1 MPFYGEGFDTI
12 FVFAAAII
20 SYALASQIGGNGY
33 LSVYLTGIILGNQEL
48 KNQKALVGFFDAF
61 TGMMQMLLFF
71 LLGLLAF
78 PSQMPS
84 IVLPAIAIAFVFNI
98 CGAFRRRLACC
109 SHRRNRRS
117 GSIWLFPGRVCA
129 VRRPIV
135 FAIMATAQ

>member
-1 MPFYGEGFDTI
+1 M
-12 FVFAAAII
+12 
-20 SYALASQIGGNGY
+20 
-33 LSVYLTGIILGNQEL
+33 YLTGIILGNQEL

-84 IVLPAIAIAFVFNI
+84 IVLPAIAIALFLTFVARPAAV
-98 CGAFRRRLACC
+98 G

-129 VRRPIV
+129 VRRQSYLRSWRRSVRDI
-135 FAIMATAQ
+135 